1 MWLEKNVPGQR
12 REEGSREDRM
22 QCWWRRSM
30 TPAPW
35 FSLVLE
41 VAEQIARA
49 EQLWWQDLA
58 VGGKSLDQGM
68 GWFGGRDGVGQ
79 PLAQEGLVEVSLPAG
94 GWQLATF
101 INPGGMGK
109 EERVGEYGIGRPPR
123 KWFVD
128 LGRLA
133 ITTFVRVGL
142 TWVNSGCRAA
152 NTGSGIGA
160 CWSIVLKLVCFVSN
174 QDT

>member
-1 MWLEKNVPGQR
+1 
-12 REEGSREDRM
+12 
-22 QCWWRRSM
+22 M

-79 PLAQEGLVEVSLPAG
+79 PLAQEGLVEVPLPANG
-94 GWQLATF
+94 
-101 INPGGMGK
+101 
-109 EERVGEYGIGRPPR
+109 
-123 KWFVD
+123 
-128 LGRLA
+128 
-133 ITTFVRVGL
+133 
-142 TWVNSGCRAA
+142 
-152 NTGSGIGA
+152 
-160 CWSIVLKLVCFVSN
+160 
-174 QDT
+174 

>member
-1 MWLEKNVPGQR
+1 MGYIMWLEKNVPGQR

-35 FSLVLE
+35 FFLVLE
-41 VAEQIARA
+41 VAEQISRA

-79 PLAQEGLVEVSLPAG
+79 PLA
-94 GWQLATF
+94 
-101 INPGGMGK
+101 
-109 EERVGEYGIGRPPR
+109 
-123 KWFVD
+123 
-128 LGRLA
+128 
-133 ITTFVRVGL
+133 
-142 TWVNSGCRAA
+142 
-152 NTGSGIGA
+152 
-160 CWSIVLKLVCFVSN
+160 
-174 QDT
+174 